1 MIRFTIVLLTSLLA
15 VPLHTYATEAK
26 DSAAKDS
33 AAKDSAAK
41 GSGTVDFSRQ
51 IQPILTRSCVQCHG
65 PKKQEAGLRL
75 DSGAALLRGSD
86 NGSIALPKE
95 VAKSRLLIAISG
107 GTDEISKMPPKG
119 PPLDA
124 AEVAIIKQWIEQ
136 GAVVAVDAGAGAPK
150 SDHWAYRSPVRA
162 RLPSVR
168 HPEWTVNEIDRFV
181 MARLEASELAPAPEA
196 ERAVLIRRLSLDLLG
211 LPPSPEEVE
220 AFVRDSSPSAS
231 SSSSA
236 YSRLVERLLASPAY
250 GERWGRHW
258 LDAAR
263 YADSN
268 GYTRDFGRDIWKY
281 REWVIGA
288 INRNLPFDQFT
299 VEQFAGDMLPNA
311 TLEQKIATGFHRNT
325 LINEE
330 GGTDQEQF
338 RVDAVAD
345 RVATTGEVYLGLTLL
360 CARCHSHKYD
370 PISQREFYQFFAFL
384 NNCDEPTIE
393 APTDWQ
399 IASGEL
405 DRRAEIRG
413 KIDALEKEVEAQRPL
428 LEQKQQEWE
437 KSITPQQRARLPGP
451 VQVAYDMPF
460 AKRDAANKKMIEDY
474 FRKSEEARRDFP
486 PLDGIAKLRDQE
498 PKIATTMVMLD
509 RKELRKTHVQ
519 RRGDFLDLGEEVTPA
534 VPAVLHPLKSAS
546 TQATRL
552 DLARWLVD
560 PTNPLTPRVI
570 VNRFWQQLF
579 GHGIVETDNDFGAQ
593 SSPPTHPE
601 LLDWLAVEFV
611 ESGWDVKRIH
621 RLIVTSATYRQSSS
635 HVDWGAL
642 RFAGDSTATHSAA
655 VVDPENKLL
664 ARQNRVRLEA
674 EIIRDVALAASDLLT
689 FKIGG
694 PSVFPPQPEGV
705 FEFTQDPKPW
715 NAAQGEDRYRRGM
728 YTHFWRSSP
737 YPAMMVF
744 DAPNGN
750 VSCTRRL
757 RSNTPLQALTLAN
770 DVQYLECAQA
780 LAVRVLTEGSAD
792 HTKRAK
798 FAFQLCL
805 ARDPS
810 ALEQQRLESLV
821 DQQVSV
827 FRNENSGGKELIGK
841 ASAYSVAPYELAAW
855 TAICRVLLNLDEFI
869 TRE

>member
-1 MIRFTIVLLTSLLA
+1 MTRLYLFFLVPFLA
-15 VPLHTYATEAK
+15 APLYMRADDAQR
-26 DSAAKDS
+26 AGA
-33 AAKDSAAK
+33 
-41 GSGTVDFSRQ
+41 VDFARQ
-51 IQPILTRSCVQCHG
+51 VQPILTRSCVQCHG

-86 NGSIALPKE
+86 NGVVAQPKE
-95 VAKSRLLIAISG
+95 AAKSRLLIAISG

-119 PPLDA
+119 PALDPVEIA
-124 AEVAIIKQWIEQ
+124 LIKQWIEQ
-136 GAVVAVDAGAGAPK
+136 GAAVAGDSGGSATK
-150 SDHWAYRSPVRA
+150 SEHWAFRRPVRP
-162 RLPSVR
+162 RLPAVR
-168 HPEWTVNEIDRFV
+168 HPEWTANEIDRFV
-181 MARLEASELAPAPEA
+181 IARLEASQLAPAPEA

-211 LPPSPEEVE
+211 LPPSPSEVE
-220 AFVRDSSPSAS
+220 SFVHDASPN
-231 SSSSA
+231 A
-236 YSRLVERLLASPAY
+236 YSRLVERVLASPAY

-299 VEQFAGDMLPNA
+299 IEQFAGDMLPNA
-311 TLEQKIATGFHRNT
+311 TLDQKIATGFHRNT

-345 RVATTGEVYLGLTLL
+345 RVATTGEVYLGLTFL

-393 APTDWQ
+393 APTEWQ
-399 IASGEL
+399 ITSGEL
-405 DRRAEIRG
+405 DRRAALRG
-413 KIDALEKEVEAQRPL
+413 KIDGLEKEVEAQRPL

-460 AKRDAANKKMIEDY
+460 AKRDAANKKLIEDY
-474 FRKSEEARRDFP
+474 YRKSEEARRDFP
-486 PLDGIAKLRDQE
+486 ALESIAKLRDQE
-498 PKIATTMVMLD
+498 PKIATTLVMLE
-509 RKELRKTHVQ
+509 RKEARKTNVQ

-534 VPAVLHPLKSAS
+534 VPAALHPLTSAPG
-546 TQATRL
+546 QATRL

-560 PTNPLTPRVI
+560 PANPLTPRVI
-570 VNRFWQQLF
+570 VNRFWQQFF
-579 GHGIVETDNDFGAQ
+579 GHGIVETDNDFGVQ
-593 SSPPTHPE
+593 GSPPTHPE

-611 ESGWDVKRIH
+611 DWAWDVKHMH
-621 RLIVTSATYRQSSS
+621 RLIVNSAAYRQSSS
-635 HVDWGAL
+635 HADWGSL
-642 RFAGDSTATHSAA
+642 RFAGDATATRSAV

-705 FEFTQDPKPW
+705 FEFTQDPKTW
-715 NAAQGEDRYRRGM
+715 NAASGEDRYRRGM

-770 DVQYLECAQA
+770 DVQFIECAQA

-792 HTKRAK
+792 QAKRAK

-827 FRNENSGGKELIGK
+827 FRLENSGGKELIGK
-841 ASAYSVAPYELAAW
+841 TSAYSVAPAELAAW